1 MMWLF
6 LIVYLLNNINNKIR
20 NDFITSF
27 IIIIINFTIFIIS
40 KYISNDILNNIN
52 KYWSIMSSFLV
63 YLFCMIIPLF
73 KMVFNNNIK
82 ENNENDIYLND
93 VFVTKKDD
101 KIVNVISN
109 YQNLLKNNH
118 EDINVT
124 YVKFYNDYIL
134 DYKKRGQY
142 VEIIQKIEY
151 KINNNNITKN
161 IFHEFITKITNDTYI
176 KLYENNFIK

>member
-1 MMWLF
+1 MF
-6 LIVYLLNNINNKIR
+6 YPDDKNIQNTFNYINNLAI
-20 NDFITSF
+20 NYFD
-27 IIIIINFTIFIIS
+27 IIIINFTIFIIS
-40 KYISNDILNNIN
+40 KYIFNDILNNIN
-52 KYWSIMSSFLV
+52 KYWSIISFFLV

-101 KIVNVISN
+101 NIVNVISN

-118 EDINVT
+118 EDINDT

-142 VEIIQKIEY
+142 VEIIIILPKTY
-151 KINNNNITKN
+151 
-161 IFHEFITKITNDTYI
+161 FTN
-176 KLYENNFIK
+176 L

>member
-1 MMWLF
+1 MINTF
-6 LIVYLLNNINNKIR
+6 NYINNLAI
-20 NDFITSF
+20 NYFD
-27 IIIIINFTIFIIS
+27 IIIINFTIFIIS
-40 KYISNDILNNIN
+40 KYIFNDILNNIN
-52 KYWSIMSSFLV
+52 KYWSIISFFLV

-101 KIVNVISN
+101 NIVNVISN

-118 EDINVT
+118 EDINDT

-142 VEIIQKIEY
+142 VEIIIILPKTY
-151 KINNNNITKN
+151 
-161 IFHEFITKITNDTYI
+161 FTN
-176 KLYENNFIK
+176 L

>member
-1 MMWLF
+1 MINTF
-6 LIVYLLNNINNKIR
+6 NYINNLAI
-20 NDFITSF
+20 NYFD
-27 IIIIINFTIFIIS
+27 IIIINFTIFIIS
-40 KYISNDILNNIN
+40 KYIFNDILNNIN
-52 KYWSIMSSFLV
+52 KYWSIISFFLV

-101 KIVNVISN
+101 NIVNFISN

-118 EDINVT
+118 EDINDT

-142 VEIIQKIEY
+142 VEIIIILPKTY
-151 KINNNNITKN
+151 
-161 IFHEFITKITNDTYI
+161 FTN
-176 KLYENNFIK
+176 L